1 MAKKPNADCCEQ
13 KHHSDHTK
21 ELARL
26 NRVAGQIEG
35 VKKMIDKRA
44 YCPDILAQLRAV
56 RAAVNAVEANI
67 LEAHLDS
74 CVAEAFASGNSKNA
88 AQKITELK
96 DLYKRFGG

>member
-1 MAKKPNADCCEQ
+1 MSKKTNPDCCAQ
-13 KHHSDHTK
+13 KHHSDHATQIG
-21 ELARL
+21 RL

-56 RAAVNAVEANI
+56 RAAVTAIEANI

-96 DLYKRFGG
+96 ELYKRFGG